1 MPRVVP
7 RTLSELDDEEDE
19 RAATISVASDL
30 TSSVV
35 CERLI
40 VVANQ
45 LSVFARRRPDGR
57 GWVFS
62 WNSASSFIC
71 TLAGGFLLISNS
83 SAVDLSRFD
92 SL

>member
-19 RAATISVASDL
+19 RTATISVASDL

-57 GWVFS
+57 G
-62 WNSASSFIC
+62 
-71 TLAGGFLLISNS
+71 
-83 SAVDLSRFD
+83 
-92 SL
+92 